1 MQIFKEFSVA
11 LKYYLFRSVYPLY
24 MTKTLTIPAN
34 MTEQGT
40 SNITQVVN
48 AYTKRLMGFIRKRVS
63 NEADAEDILQ
73 DVFYQFIGNTK
84 PIEQLTSWLFTVT
97 RNKITD
103 RQRKH
108 KPDLLEDM
116 HAGGDE
122 DSSFDWTDLYFEKD
136 NHPETDY
143 LRNLFWETL
152 QAALEELPENQKQ
165 VFVLHELDGV
175 PFKTISEQTGE
186 SVNTLISRK
195 RYAVL
200 HLRERLADLKQDLLQ
215 H

>member
-1 MQIFKEFSVA
+1 
-11 LKYYLFRSVYPLY
+11 
-24 MTKTLTIPAN
+24 MTD
-34 MTEQGT
+34 QGR
-40 SNITQVVN
+40 SNITHVVN

-103 RQRKH
+103 KQRKH
-108 KPDLLEDM
+108 KPELLEDI

-122 DSSFDWTDLYFEKD
+122 ESSFDWTELNFEKD
-136 NHPETDY
+136 NNPETDY

-152 QAALEELPENQKQ
+152 QTALQELPENQKQ
-165 VFVLHELDGV
+165 VFVLNELEGV

-200 HLRERLADLKQDLLQ
+200 HLRERLAGLKQDLLNY
-215 H
+215 

>member
-1 MQIFKEFSVA
+1 
-11 LKYYLFRSVYPLY
+11 

-34 MTEQGT
+34 MTDQGR
-40 SNITQVVN
+40 SNITHVVN

-84 PIEQLTSWLFTVT
+84 PIEQLSSWLFTVT

-103 RQRKH
+103 KQRKH
-108 KPDLLEDM
+108 KPDLLEDI

-122 DSSFDWTDLYFEKD
+122 ESSFDWTELYFEKD
-136 NHPETDY
+136 NNPETDY

-165 VFVLHELDGV
+165 VFVLNELEGV

-200 HLRERLADLKQDLLQ
+200 HLRERLAGLKQDLLNY
-215 H
+215 

>member
-1 MQIFKEFSVA
+1 
-11 LKYYLFRSVYPLY
+11 

-34 MTEQGT
+34 MTDQGT
-40 SNITQVVN
+40 SNITHVVN

-108 KPDLLEDM
+108 KPELLEDI

-122 DSSFDWTDLYFEKD
+122 ESSFDWTELYFEKD
-136 NHPETDY
+136 NNPETDY
-143 LRNLFWETL
+143 LRSLFWETL

-165 VFVLHELDGV
+165 VFVLNELDGV

-200 HLRERLADLKQDLLQ
+200 HLRERLASLKQDLLN

>member
-1 MQIFKEFSVA
+1 
-11 LKYYLFRSVYPLY
+11 
-24 MTKTLTIPAN
+24 MTKTLTIPAI
-34 MTEQGT
+34 MTDQGR
-40 SNITQVVN
+40 SNITEVVN

-84 PIEQLTSWLFTVT
+84 PIEQLSSWLFTVT

-103 RQRKH
+103 KQRKH
-108 KPDLLEDM
+108 KPELLEDI

-122 DSSFDWTDLYFEKD
+122 ESSFDWTELYFEKD
-136 NHPETDY
+136 NNPETDY

-165 VFVLHELDGV
+165 VFVLNELEGV
-175 PFKTISEQTGE
+175 AFKDIAEQTGE

-200 HLRERLADLKQDLLQ
+200 HLRERLADLKQDLLN

>member
-1 MQIFKEFSVA
+1 
-11 LKYYLFRSVYPLY
+11 

-34 MTEQGT
+34 MTDQGR
-40 SNITQVVN
+40 SNITEVVN

-103 RQRKH
+103 KQRKH
-108 KPDLLEDM
+108 KPELLEDI

-122 DSSFDWTDLYFEKD
+122 ESSFDWTELYFEKD
-136 NHPETDY
+136 NNPETDY

-165 VFVLHELDGV
+165 VFVLNELEGV

-200 HLRERLADLKQDLLQ
+200 HLRERLAGLKQDLLNY
-215 H
+215 

>member
-1 MQIFKEFSVA
+1 
-11 LKYYLFRSVYPLY
+11 

-34 MTEQGT
+34 MTDQGT

-108 KPDLLEDM
+108 KPELLEDI

-122 DSSFDWTDLYFEKD
+122 ESSFDWTELYFEKD
-136 NHPETDY
+136 NNPETDY

-152 QAALEELPENQKQ
+152 QAALEELPDNQKQ
-165 VFVLHELDGV
+165 VFVLNELDGV

-200 HLRERLADLKQDLLQ
+200 HLRERLAGLKQDLLNY
-215 H
+215 

>member
-1 MQIFKEFSVA
+1 
-11 LKYYLFRSVYPLY
+11 

-34 MTEQGT
+34 MTDQGR
-40 SNITQVVN
+40 SNITDVVN

-103 RQRKH
+103 KQRKH
-108 KPDLLEDM
+108 KPELLEDI

-122 DSSFDWTDLYFEKD
+122 ESSFDWTELYFEKD
-136 NHPETDY
+136 NNPETDY

-165 VFVLHELDGV
+165 VFVLNELEGV

-200 HLRERLADLKQDLLQ
+200 HLRERLAGLKQDLLNY
-215 H
+215 

>member
-1 MQIFKEFSVA
+1 
-11 LKYYLFRSVYPLY
+11 
-24 MTKTLTIPAN
+24 MTD
-34 MTEQGT
+34 QGR
-40 SNITQVVN
+40 SNITEVVN

-103 RQRKH
+103 KQRKH
-108 KPDLLEDM
+108 KPELLEDI

-122 DSSFDWTDLYFEKD
+122 ESSFDWTELYFEKD
-136 NHPETDY
+136 NNPETDY

-165 VFVLHELDGV
+165 VFVLNELEGV
-175 PFKTISEQTGE
+175 AFKEIAEQTGE

-200 HLRERLADLKQDLLQ
+200 HLRERLAGLKQDLLNY
-215 H
+215 

>member
-1 MQIFKEFSVA
+1 
-11 LKYYLFRSVYPLY
+11 

-34 MTEQGT
+34 MTDQGT

-108 KPDLLEDM
+108 KPELLEDI

-122 DSSFDWTDLYFEKD
+122 ESSFDWTELYFEKD
-136 NHPETDY
+136 NNPETDY
-143 LRNLFWETL
+143 LRSLFWETL

-165 VFVLHELDGV
+165 VFVLNELDGV

-200 HLRERLADLKQDLLQ
+200 HLRERLASLKQDLLN